1 MTFYSQT
8 ASSGREHV
16 LLSPAGSRQL
26 FSSGHWESILLR
38 KNHKTDDAGFVR
50 WALLAL
56 ALGGFG
62 IGTGE
67 FIMMGLLP
75 DVSRSLAITEPQAGN
90 AIASYALGVVVGA
103 PFIAVL
109 AARMARKSLLLIL
122 MALFS
127 VGNVASAMADS
138 YQGLLVARFL
148 TGLPHGAYFGVAS
161 LVAASLVPPER
172 RGRALAS
179 LMLGLTV
186 ATLIGVPLG
195 SWIGQL
201 FSWHVVFTFV
211 GAIGLLTCLLIGRY
225 VPYTPGD
232 ADAHPLRE
240 LGALKNPQ
248 VLLTLL
254 VGAVGFGGMFAIFS
268 YIAPTL
274 INIAGISPSLIPWAM
289 VAFGLGMIIGNLVG
303 GRLADGSVL
312 NIIGWTLLWNV
323 LVMLAFPVLVQHV
336 ATGLLTTFLIGTC
349 SVLLPSLQIRL
360 MDVANDSQTLAAAM
374 NHSALNIANA
384 MGAYLGGL
392 TVSLGYGW
400 ISTAWVGVALG
411 VAGLMVFVM
420 TARHAARQQAQPA

>member
-1 MTFYSQT
+1 MLLKNN
-8 ASSGREHV
+8 RE
-16 LLSPAGSRQL
+16 
-26 FSSGHWESILLR
+26 
-38 KNHKTDDAGFVR
+38 TDAAGFAR

-90 AIASYALGVVVGA
+90 AIASYALGVVMGA
-103 PFIAVL
+103 PVIAVL

-127 VGNVASAMADS
+127 IGNVVSAMADS
-138 YQGLLVARFL
+138 YHGLIVARFL

-161 LVAASLVPPER
+161 LVAASLVPIER

-186 ATLIGVPLG
+186 ATLVGVPLG
-195 SWIGQL
+195 AWIGQM

-211 GAIGLLTCLLIGRY
+211 GAIGVLTCLLIVRY

-240 LGALKNPQ
+240 LGALKNAQ

-274 INIAGISPSLIPWAM
+274 MNIAGMSASLIPWAM

-303 GRLADGSVL
+303 GRLADGRVL

-323 LVMLAFPVLVQHV
+323 IVMAVFPLLVQHV
-336 ATGLLTTFLIGTC
+336 ATGLLATFLIGTC
-349 SVLLPSLQIRL
+349 SVMLPSLQIRL

-392 TVSLGYGW
+392 TVSLGFGW

-411 VAGLMVFVM
+411 MAGLLVFTV
-420 TARHAARQQAQPA
+420 TARHAAQQQPQPA

>member
-127 VGNVASAMADS
+127 IGNVASAMADS
-138 YQGLLVARFL
+138 YHGLLIARFL

-161 LVAASLVPPER
+161 LVAASLVPIER

-195 SWIGQL
+195 S
-201 FSWHVVFTFV
+201 
-211 GAIGLLTCLLIGRY
+211 
-225 VPYTPGD
+225 
-232 ADAHPLRE
+232 
-240 LGALKNPQ
+240 
-248 VLLTLL
+248 
-254 VGAVGFGGMFAIFS
+254 
-268 YIAPTL
+268 
-274 INIAGISPSLIPWAM
+274 
-289 VAFGLGMIIGNLVG
+289 
-303 GRLADGSVL
+303 
-312 NIIGWTLLWNV
+312 
-323 LVMLAFPVLVQHV
+323 
-336 ATGLLTTFLIGTC
+336 
-349 SVLLPSLQIRL
+349 
-360 MDVANDSQTLAAAM
+360 
-374 NHSALNIANA
+374 
-384 MGAYLGGL
+384 
-392 TVSLGYGW
+392 
-400 ISTAWVGVALG
+400 
-411 VAGLMVFVM
+411 
-420 TARHAARQQAQPA
+420 

>member
-1 MTFYSQT
+1 M
-8 ASSGREHV
+8 
-16 LLSPAGSRQL
+16 
-26 FSSGHWESILLR
+26 LR

-127 VGNVASAMADS
+127 IGNVASAMADS
-138 YQGLLVARFL
+138 YHGLLVARFL

-161 LVAASLVPPER
+161 LVAASLVPIER

-232 ADAHPLRE
+232 VDAHPLRE
-240 LGALKNPQ
+240 LGALKNAQ

-303 GRLADGSVL
+303 GRLADGPVL

-323 LVMLAFPVLVQHV
+323 LVMLAFPMLVQHV
-336 ATGLLTTFLIGTC
+336 AT
-349 SVLLPSLQIRL
+349 
-360 MDVANDSQTLAAAM
+360 
-374 NHSALNIANA
+374 
-384 MGAYLGGL
+384 
-392 TVSLGYGW
+392 
-400 ISTAWVGVALG
+400 
-411 VAGLMVFVM
+411 
-420 TARHAARQQAQPA
+420 

>member
-1 MTFYSQT
+1 M
-8 ASSGREHV
+8 
-16 LLSPAGSRQL
+16 
-26 FSSGHWESILLR
+26 LR

-90 AIASYALGVVVGA
+90 AIASYAMGVVVGA

-127 VGNVASAMADS
+127 IGNVASAMAES
-138 YQGLLVARFL
+138 YHGLLVARFL

-161 LVAASLVPPER
+161 LVAASLVPIER

-232 ADAHPLRE
+232 VDAHPLRE
-240 LGALKNPQ
+240 LGALKNAQ

-274 INIAGISPSLIPWAM
+274 INIAGISPSLIPSLIPWAM

-303 GRLADGSVL
+303 GRLADGPVL

-336 ATGLLTTFLIGTC
+336 ATGLLATFLIGTC

-360 MDVANDSQTLAAAM
+360 MDVANESQTLAAAM

-411 VAGLMVFVM
+411 VAGLMVFVL
-420 TARHAARQQAQPA
+420 TARHAARQQTQLA

>member
-1 MTFYSQT
+1 M
-8 ASSGREHV
+8 
-16 LLSPAGSRQL
+16 
-26 FSSGHWESILLR
+26 LR

-127 VGNVASAMADS
+127 IGNVASAMADS
-138 YQGLLVARFL
+138 YHGLLVARFL

-161 LVAASLVPPER
+161 LVAASLVPIER

-232 ADAHPLRE
+232 VDAHPLRE
-240 LGALKNPQ
+240 LGALKNAQ

-303 GRLADGSVL
+303 GRLADGPVL

-336 ATGLLTTFLIGTC
+336 ATGLLATFLIGTC
-349 SVLLPSLQIRL
+349 SVLLPALQIRL
-360 MDVANDSQTLAAAM
+360 MDVANESQTLAAAM

-411 VAGLMVFVM
+411 VAGLMVFVL
-420 TARHAARQQAQPA
+420 TARHAARQQTQLA

>member
-1 MTFYSQT
+1 M
-8 ASSGREHV
+8 
-16 LLSPAGSRQL
+16 
-26 FSSGHWESILLR
+26 
-38 KNHKTDDAGFVR
+38 
-50 WALLAL
+50 
-56 ALGGFG
+56 
-62 IGTGE
+62 
-67 FIMMGLLP
+67 
-75 DVSRSLAITEPQAGN
+75 
-90 AIASYALGVVVGA
+90 
-103 PFIAVL
+103 
-109 AARMARKSLLLIL
+109 
-122 MALFS
+122 
-127 VGNVASAMADS
+127 
-138 YQGLLVARFL
+138 
-148 TGLPHGAYFGVAS
+148 
-161 LVAASLVPPER
+161 
-172 RGRALAS
+172 
-179 LMLGLTV
+179 

-225 VPYTPGD
+225 VPYTTGD
-232 ADAHPLRE
+232 VDAHPLRE

-303 GRLADGSVL
+303 GRLADGPVL

-323 LVMLAFPVLVQHV
+323 LVMLAFPLLVQHV
-336 ATGLLTTFLIGTC
+336 ATGLLATFLIGTC

-360 MDVANDSQTLAAAM
+360 MDVANESQTLAAAM

-411 VAGLMVFVM
+411 VAGLMVFVL
-420 TARHAARQQAQPA
+420 TARHAARQQTQLA